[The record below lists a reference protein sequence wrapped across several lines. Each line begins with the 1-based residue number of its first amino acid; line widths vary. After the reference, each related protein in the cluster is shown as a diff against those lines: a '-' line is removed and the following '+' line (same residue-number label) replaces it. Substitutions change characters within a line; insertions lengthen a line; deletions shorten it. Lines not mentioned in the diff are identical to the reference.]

1 MEKGKVVQLQIK
13 ANLLKK
19 ILKETNPKETNP

>member
-19 ILKETNPKETNP
+19 ILKEINPKETNP